1 VSRRR
6 RIRWQNLAGSDLESA
21 HAFLAEKNPNAARR
35 LAADILRA
43 VERIGEHPEIGPV
56 AFDIVPRGRY
66 RHLVCGH
73 HRVIYRIEPEFLW
86 ILRIWDSRR
95 NPDDLVPE

>member
-1 VSRRR
+1 MSRKK
-6 RIRWQNLAGSDLESA
+6 RIRWQRLAGLDLESA
-21 HAFLAEKNPNAARR
+21 HAFLAEKNPSAARR
-35 LAADILRA
+35 FAADILRA
-43 VERIGEHPEIGPV
+43 IERIGEHPEIGPV
-56 AFDIVPRGRY
+56 ASDIVPHGRY

-73 HRVIYRIEPEFLW
+73 HRVIYRLDSEILW